1 MRQRPK
7 IIIPVILFMLTVITT
22 TVSGAIQK
30 WINPLIEPLRI
41 IEGLPFSLTLLGILL
56 AHEFGHFFASRR
68 HGVQTTIPYFIPA
81 PPLFLTGTFG
91 AVIKSISPITN
102 RKALLDIAVSGP
114 VAGFVVSVAATVI
127 GLKLSYAIPLQ
138 QPYTLYGYGFS
149 SSIIFHILSYLVF
162 GPETEPRC
170 ILLHPIGVA
179 GWIGLFVTS
188 ANLLPVGQ
196 NDGGHIAYAVFGKNH
211 YLISITIL
219 ILLIVL
225 GIFTWPGYIVWAILF
240 LIFGIRHPLLDDDLI
255 VLDRKRK
262 ITGCLNLV
270 IFALT
275 FMPAPIHFY

>member
-1 MRQRPK
+1 MP
-7 IIIPVILFMLTVITT
+7 
-22 TVSGAIQK
+22 S
-30 WINPLIEPLRI
+30 
-41 IEGLPFSLTLLGILL
+41 
-56 AHEFGHFFASRR
+56 
-68 HGVQTTIPYFIPA
+68 FIPA
-81 PPLFLTGTFG
+81 PPPFLTGTFG

-127 GLKLSYAIPLQ
+127 GLKLSIAIPLQ

-162 GPETEPRC
+162 GPEIEQRC
-170 ILLHPIGVA
+170 ILLHLIAVA

-196 NDGGHIAYAVFGKNH
+196 NDGGHIAYAVFGKKH

-225 GIFTWPGYIVWAILF
+225 GIFTWPGYIIWAILF
-240 LIFGIRHPLLDDDLI
+240 FILGIKHPPLDDDLI

-275 FMPAPIHFY
+275 FMPAPIRFY